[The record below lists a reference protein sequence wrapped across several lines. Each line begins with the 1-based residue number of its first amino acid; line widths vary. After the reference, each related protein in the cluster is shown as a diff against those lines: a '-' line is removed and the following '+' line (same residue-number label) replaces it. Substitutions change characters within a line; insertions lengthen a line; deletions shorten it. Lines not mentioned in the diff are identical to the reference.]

1 MASDQSINWKAMVQL
16 QASARQCK
24 HVKAHKLKCLL
35 TSQLI
40 ERPWWLFVWI
50 RPSAG
55 RRSSEPPATVRR
67 SLRPHFVQTRVFVWT
82 WLSFIPTSGRS
93 SSEPPATVLQS
104 HQPSFVG
111 ASGHYSS
118 EPIIHQSLPTI
129 IIRTSGS
136 IYKNRTSVRF
146 CKVNMTNFPINR
158 NKASWLSG

>member
-1 MASDQSINWKAMVQL
+1 MN
-16 QASARQCK
+16 SAISR
-24 HVKAHKLKCLL
+24 
-35 TSQLI
+35 
-40 ERPWWLFVWI
+40 
-50 RPSAG
+50 

-67 SLRPHFVQTRVFVWT
+67 SLRTFRPNLWPGVCLNLRP
-82 WLSFIPTSGRS
+82 SFIPTSGRS
-93 SSEPPATVLQS
+93 SSEPPAAVLQS

-146 CKVNMTNFPINR
+146 CKVNMTNFPINC